1 MDLEK
6 ADGKGQVDLEACHRS
21 YSIDLGKMEQTNL
34 STDVKRKVERA
45 KSSKIKYNVS
55 DSPWTDIVC
64 ILVPYSYDSTYM

>member
-6 ADGKGQVDLEACHRS
+6 ADGKGQVDMEACHRS

-45 KSSKIKYNVS
+45 KSSKIKYNQ
-55 DSPWTDIVC
+55 C
-64 ILVPYSYDSTYM
+64 IRQSMDWYCLYFSTL